1 MEERTTVAPAS
12 PAQVSGTDL
21 LFQPY
26 RLGPYDLPHRVVM
39 APLTRSRARQPGN
52 VPNVLAACYYAQ
64 RASAALIISEATQIS
79 MQGQGYAWTPGIH
92 SREQIE
98 AWRQVTEA
106 VHQANGLIFNQLWH
120 VGRISHP
127 ALQPDHMLAVAP
139 SAITPQGK
147 AFIENERGEGELV
160 PFVRPR
166 ALDFEEMPY
175 LVRQYER
182 AAINA
187 HTANFDGVEIHAA
200 NGYLL
205 DQFIESGTNRRGDAY
220 GGSVEHRMR
229 LLLEVTDA
237 LVPIW
242 GADCIGVRLSPM
254 GKMNDIYDDDPE
266 ATFGAIAE
274 RLGEYHLAYLHIVN
288 PVMDQ
293 MQKGEQPDPKALRMV
308 DVVRQKYKGTLMVA
322 GGFDHDSAERWLRE
336 GRADL
341 IAFGRKFLA
350 NPDLPE
356 RLRISAPLNAD
367 DPTTYY
373 GGGEKGYTD
382 YPSLAQ
388 ERGEQPKPCIDQS
401 WR

>member
-1 MEERTTVAPAS
+1 
-12 PAQVSGTDL
+12 
-21 LFQPY
+21 
-26 RLGPYDLPHRVVM
+26 
-39 APLTRSRARQPGN
+39 
-52 VPNVLAACYYAQ
+52 
-64 RASAALIISEATQIS
+64 
-79 MQGQGYAWTPGIH
+79 
-92 SREQIE
+92 
-98 AWRQVTEA
+98 
-106 VHQANGLIFNQLWH
+106 LIFNQLWH

-229 LLLEVTDA
+229 LLSEVTEA

-254 GKMNDIYDDDPE
+254 GKMNDIYDDDPR
-266 ATFGAIAE
+266 E
-274 RLGEYHLAYLHIVN
+274 RQVL
-288 PVMDQ
+288 D
-293 MQKGEQPDPKALRMV
+293 AL
-308 DVVRQKYKGTLMVA
+308 VA
-322 GGFDHDSAERWLRE
+322 GQPNKI
-336 GRADL
+336 
-341 IAFGRKFLA
+341 IAFH
-350 NPDLPE
+350 
-356 RLRISAPLNAD
+356 LRISVRTVEVHRARMMDRL
-367 DPTTYY
+367 
-373 GGGEKGYTD
+373 GVSQLGEAVR
-382 YPSLAQ
+382 LAVLATLVD
-388 ERGEQPKPCIDQS
+388 EG
-401 WR
+401 